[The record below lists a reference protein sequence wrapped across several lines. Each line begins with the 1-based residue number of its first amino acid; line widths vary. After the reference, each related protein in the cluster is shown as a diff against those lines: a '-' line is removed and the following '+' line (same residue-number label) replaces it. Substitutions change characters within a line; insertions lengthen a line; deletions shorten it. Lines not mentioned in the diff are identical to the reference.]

1 MWSFNYLNCI
11 LIIFL
16 LIFFLTINVDL
27 ESADPSLA
35 PIVEAMREKFL
46 KYWEHVPPITLVA
59 HVLHPTYKLHYTT
72 RMLQIYHAN
81 LGLQTGEE
89 EPTIR
94 QLLQELVSTY
104 SAQPNVD
111 QPSSSQRRRYNLI
124 IYNLLFLI
132 IFLSLLLFLT
142 STFLNLNRTNS
153 QSQLLQELDEGLDMR
168 PSNANELETYLSLPN
183 VADGIDVLEYWKK
196 NANMFPTLARI
207 ARDVFAVPMSTV
219 PSESCFSSANRIL
232 TDKRYTIKFLINLII
247 LLFI

>member
-46 KYWEHVPPITLVA
+46 KYWERVPPITLVA

-111 QPSSSQRRRYNLI
+111 QPSSSQTRRYNLI
-124 IYNLLFLI
+124 IYNLLFL
-132 IFLSLLLFLT
+132 T
-142 STFLNLNRTNS
+142 STFLNLNRANS